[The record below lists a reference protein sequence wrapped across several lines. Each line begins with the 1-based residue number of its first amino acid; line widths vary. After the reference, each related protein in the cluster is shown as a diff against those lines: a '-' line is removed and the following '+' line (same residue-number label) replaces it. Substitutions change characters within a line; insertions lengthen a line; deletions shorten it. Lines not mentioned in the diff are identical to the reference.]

1 MARSSD
7 QTKRAK
13 LLDDIV
19 DYVREHGVSDLSL
32 RPLAAG
38 LGTSSR
44 MLLYYFGTKEEL
56 LKEVLLRASN
66 VDLGENWMREVTD
79 VNGLRLHLWLFW
91 KAASVTEMSGSR
103 LFVEMV
109 GLASVGE
116 GVYRE
121 IASAGIASV
130 AESIAEAMIRCGCG
144 RDRALAN
151 GTLAISGLRGL
162 FEDRL
167 INDAF
172 ERTESSAEKLI
183 DFLVRD
189 VEAAIAE
196 NKELL

>member
-130 AESIAEAMIRCGCG
+130 AESIAEAMISL
-144 RDRALAN
+144 DLA
-151 GTLAISGLRGL
+151 
-162 FEDRL
+162 
-167 INDAF
+167 
-172 ERTESSAEKLI
+172 
-183 DFLVRD
+183 
-189 VEAAIAE
+189 
-196 NKELL
+196 